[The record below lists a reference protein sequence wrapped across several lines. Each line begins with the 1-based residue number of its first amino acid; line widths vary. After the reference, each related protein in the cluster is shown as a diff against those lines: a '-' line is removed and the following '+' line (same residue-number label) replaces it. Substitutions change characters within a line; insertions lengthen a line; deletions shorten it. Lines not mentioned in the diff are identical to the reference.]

1 MLDIKEEPEAYSP
14 TFLHYQ
20 RLANNVSIMRG
31 FLCPTNENSPLYQT
45 DILCGLTC
53 NILISSILPLHS
65 LLHNIEKLSSSKL
78 IQSS

>member
-20 RLANNVSIMRG
+20 RLSYNVSIIRG
-31 FLCPTNENSPLYQT
+31 FLCSTNEIFPLHQT

-53 NILISSILPLHS
+53 NIPISSILPLHP